1 MPRHRGRR
9 AEGTIPDSRPP
20 TSPKNGL
27 CPPAAN
33 AGTGDTPVDTKA
45 EDQEDAF
52 TFALL
57 LFLTARTKR
66 LLDRCAEKVKEIARC
81 LSKEQIARCKRE
93 VARCVSTTKLPTE
106 HCSKRGVVHVFA
118 MDPNTAS
125 VIVLRGASASLEAY
139 DLVRGLAAFVML
151 RAVGHRLTDQA
162 KHMYFDAVTTKVH
175 SDISGGPLGAKHS
188 ARFEAANALP
198 SCRRR
203 AALAGL
209 QRDMDRDY
217 EEAIKTLDRAV
228 ELELATL
235 TATALRTP
243 AGSKRR
249 ASAQL
254 N

>member
-1 MPRHRGRR
+1 M
-9 AEGTIPDSRPP
+9 
-20 TSPKNGL
+20 
-27 CPPAAN
+27 
-33 AGTGDTPVDTKA
+33 VTKT
-45 EDQEDAF
+45 ENHEDAF
-52 TFALL
+52 TFAILL
-57 LFLTARTKR
+57 CLTASSAR
-66 LLDRCAEKVKEIARC
+66 LQDRCAESVDEYARV
-81 LSKEQIARCKRE
+81 LSEAQIARCKRE
-93 VARCVSTTKLPTE
+93 VARCVSRTTLPTE
-106 HCSKRGVVHVFA
+106 HCSTHGVVHVFA

-125 VIVLRGASASLEAY
+125 DIVLRGASASLEAY

-203 AALAGL
+203 AALARL

-228 ELELATL
+228 ELELATH

-243 AGSKRR
+243 AASKRR
-249 ASAQL
+249 ASAHL